1 MGKDIK
7 REDRTLDN
15 ILKAIDAD
23 PVKISFGVRLKQ
35 WFIKLISNKKFAVAI
50 RIVPIIVLVIL
61 LVHTFVSV
69 SKIGNRTLSIKEH
82 HVEDGYLYITV
93 EKASIDPE
101 RSFMESTE
109 GESVLKP
116 TVKGIRENIAVFK
129 FDGNSYNIYLYST
142 DGRSLQLLVDGK

>member
-93 EKASIDPE
+93 EKASIDAE

-116 TVKGIRENIAVFK
+116 TVKGIRANIAVFK

>member
-69 SKIGNRTLSIKEH
+69 SKIGSRTLSIKEH

-93 EKASIDPE
+93 EKASIDAE

>member
-93 EKASIDPE
+93 EKASIDAE

>member
-35 WFIKLISNKKFAVAI
+35 WFIKLISNKKFAIAV

-93 EKASIDPE
+93 EKASIDAE

-109 GESVLKP
+109 GETVLKP

>member
-69 SKIGNRTLSIKEH
+69 SKIGNRNLAIKEH

-93 EKASIDPE
+93 EKASIDAE

>member
-93 EKASIDPE
+93 EKASIDAE

-109 GESVLKP
+109 GESILKP

>member
-7 REDRTLDN
+7 REDRALDN

-23 PVKISFGVRLKQ
+23 PVKIPFTVKLKQ
-35 WFIKLISNKKFAVAI
+35 WFIKLISNKKFAVAVKA
-50 RIVPIIVLVIL
+50 VPILVLIL
-61 LVHTFVSV
+61 LLIHTFFSI
-69 SKIGNRTLSIKEH
+69 SKIGNRNLAIREH

-93 EKASIDPE
+93 DKASIDAE

-109 GESVLKP
+109 GETVLKP

-142 DGRSLQLLVDGK
+142 DGRTLQLLIDGK

>member
-15 ILKAIDAD
+15 ILKAIDAE

-69 SKIGNRTLSIKEH
+69 SKIGNRNLAIKEH

-93 EKASIDPE
+93 EKASIDAE

-109 GESVLKP
+109 GESILKP